1 MSKDKK
7 VVDTQAVVAPEMTV
21 PDMSQFKAPTEKL
34 SDLDKLT
41 LDLAK
46 QRRQTV
52 LAEAKT
58 ALAQNESAELAFKYI
73 VLQIYMKYG
82 LSEAD
87 AISENGEIVRGGA
100 LQAQQANQAP
110 QGQ

>member
-7 VVDTQAVVAPEMTV
+7 VVDTQAVVSEVPRATV
-21 PDMSQFKAPTEKL
+21 PDMSQFKVPTEKL

-52 LAEAKT
+52 LAEA
-58 ALAQNESAELAFKYI
+58 
-73 VLQIYMKYG
+73 
-82 LSEAD
+82 
-87 AISENGEIVRGGA
+87 
-100 LQAQQANQAP
+100 
-110 QGQ
+110 